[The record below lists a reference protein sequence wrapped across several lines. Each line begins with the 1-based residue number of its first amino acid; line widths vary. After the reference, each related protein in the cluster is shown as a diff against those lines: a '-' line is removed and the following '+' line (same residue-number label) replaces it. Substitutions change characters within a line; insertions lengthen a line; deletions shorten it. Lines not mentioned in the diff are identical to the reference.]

1 MITFKFKIHS
11 NTSRCY
17 INRWNDLKYKCE
29 HGNTKELAVEWLNN
43 CKLETNRNLP
53 FINRSGGVLGH
64 PKKYISF
71 RLKLVEWWQNDVF
84 IVFNQIHASPPEK
97 WELKELDDLRFAFQ
111 NLCNAYV
118 LQTSSAGRSSAGR
131 SSAGRVKANLVKGYL
146 KVGDVIISS

>member
-1 MITFKFKIHS
+1 MITFKFKIQS
-11 NTSRCY
+11 NTSRRY

-29 HGNTKELAVEWLNN
+29 HGNTKELAAEWLQK
-43 CKLETNRNLP
+43 CQLETNQALP
-53 FINRSGGVLGH
+53 FINRGGGVLGS

>member
-1 MITFKFKIHS
+1 MITFIFKIHS

-29 HGNTKELAVEWLNN
+29 HGNTKELAAEWLQK
-43 CKLETNRNLP
+43 CQLETNQALP
-53 FINRSGGVLGH
+53 FINRGGGVLGS

-111 NLCNAYV
+111 KLCNAYV
-118 LQTSSAGRSSAGR
+118 LQTSSE
-131 SSAGRVKANLVKGYL
+131 GRVKANLVKGYL